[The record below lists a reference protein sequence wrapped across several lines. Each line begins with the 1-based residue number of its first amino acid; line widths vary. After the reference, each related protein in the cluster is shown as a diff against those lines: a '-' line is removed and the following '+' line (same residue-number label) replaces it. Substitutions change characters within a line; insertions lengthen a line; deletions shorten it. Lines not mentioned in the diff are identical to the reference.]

1 MKSDDLIRALASD
14 PRPVRRLARPEK
26 RAERWSMFVIIFV
39 GAGSAALGLR
49 ADLAMKLHETLLVTQ
64 SLLVILLAL
73 VAGASA
79 FRSSVPGA
87 ERHMLLRVLPLLA
100 LFAWLLSLLL
110 ADGSAARG
118 ASWAGMTCVRN
129 MVLLATAPAVG
140 LVLMLRRAAP
150 LDGGWTGLLSFL
162 SSAAFGI
169 AGTQLVCAKDD
180 PVHGVLWHFAPV
192 VVAAVVGML
201 LGRRFFVRRSPVQ
214 TCPRE

>member
-14 PRPVRRLARPEK
+14 LRPAPPMARPEK
-26 RAERWSMFVIIFV
+26 RAERWSTFVVIFV

-49 ADLAMKLHETLLVTQ
+49 TDLARRLHETLLVTQ

-73 VAGASA
+73 IAGAWA

-87 ERHMLLRVLPLLA
+87 EGHVLLRVLPFLA

-110 ADGSAARG
+110 GDASTARG
-118 ASWAGMTCVRN
+118 ASWAGVICVRN
-129 MVLLATAPAVG
+129 MVLLATAPAIG

-162 SSAAFGI
+162 SSAAFGL
-169 AGTQLVCAKDD
+169 AGTQLVCGKDD
-180 PVHGVLWHFAPV
+180 PIHGVLWHFAPV
-192 VVAAVVGML
+192 VMAAVVGML
-201 LGRRFFVRRSPVQ
+201 LGRRLFLRRSP
-214 TCPRE
+214 R